1 MPLVQLY
8 VTTANNNTYFDVPI
22 YGVCNIKAISVAYHK
37 TNAVS
42 TLQVV
47 QIQSDK
53 LISPASPL
61 RFITFMNGPT
71 ALQTY
76 DQGVGYTFDRVEMN
90 GKIQIR
96 LIDTITGATPAD
108 FSACLLTLQIDQA

>member
-1 MPLVQLY
+1 MPIVQFY
-8 VTTANNNTYFDVPI
+8 VTVANNNTYFDVPI
-22 YGVCNIKAISVAYHK
+22 YGVCNIKVISVAYHK
-37 TNAVS
+37 TNAAG

-53 LISPASPL
+53 LISPASPQ
-61 RFITFMNGPT
+61 RFITFMNGST

-76 DQGVGYTFDRVEMN
+76 DQGVGYNFDRIEMN

-96 LIDTITGATPAD
+96 LIDVITGATPTD
-108 FSACLLTLQIDQA
+108 FSALLLTLQIDHV